1 MKNKK
6 PSITEVVLRDG
17 QQSLI
22 ATRMKTKDMLPVLS
36 KMDKVGFSSVEVWGG
51 ATYDVCLRFL
61 NEDPWERLKVFKK
74 YFKNTQ
80 LQMLLRGKNLVGYK
94 QHHDSVIK
102 LFISNSIK
110 KGINIFRI
118 FDSLNDIWANG
129 HNVTEKIRTTEVS
142 SNVSAVSA
150 ISQVR
155 EKMVAIQRA
164 IAEGSDCVLE
174 GRDIGTVVFPNAD
187 YKFFLVADLEIRAK
201 RRLVELEKIGEISS
215 LSELKSDIQNRD
227 QLDSTRDISPLVQAE
242 DAIIIDT
249 GKLTIDEQIE
259 KILEIINK

>member
-1 MKNKK
+1 MIIAIDG
-6 PSITEVVLRDG
+6 PSASGKSTTAKGV
-17 QQSLI
+17 
-22 ATRMKTKDMLPVLS
+22 A
-36 KMDKVGFSSVEVWGG
+36 
-51 ATYDVCLRFL
+51 
-61 NEDPWERLKVFKK
+61 ERL
-74 YFKNTQ
+74 
-80 LQMLLRGKNLVGYK
+80 
-94 QHHDSVIK
+94 
-102 LFISNSIK
+102 
-110 KGINIFRI
+110 GITHLDTGAMYRTVTLGIIEYGIDLNDHERI
-118 FDSLNDIWANG
+118 CEFLKELEINFDSLNDIWANG

-187 YKFFLVADLEIRAK
+187 YKFFMVADLEIRAK

-227 QLDSTRDISPLVQAE
+227 LLDSSRNISPLVQAE
-242 DAIIIDT
+242 DAITIDT
-249 GKLTIDEQIE
+249 GNLTIDEQIE
-259 KILEIINK
+259 KIVEIINK